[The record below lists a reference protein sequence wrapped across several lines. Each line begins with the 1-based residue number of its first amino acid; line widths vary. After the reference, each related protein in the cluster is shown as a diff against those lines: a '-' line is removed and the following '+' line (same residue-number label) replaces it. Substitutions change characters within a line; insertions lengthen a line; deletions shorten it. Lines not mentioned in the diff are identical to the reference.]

1 MSSKLSSSS
10 DFIQLLMS
18 SFRRISRPT
27 AAMKFQYKTLNADY
41 SEPSR
46 HDMSQLRQRP
56 GKKTKVIEEEEEEE
70 DGEFRKCPDLDEA
83 ESSAESKES
92 VTGSIHQGT
101 YWMTRVVFLR
111 YLSFIYLTAF
121 IVSYNQ
127 NKELIGNNGLTPARN
142 LLMNG

>member
-1 MSSKLSSSS
+1 MSAKLSSPS
-10 DFIQLLMS
+10 DFTQGLMS
-18 SFRRISRPT
+18 SFPRKSRPT
-27 AAMKFQYKTLNADY
+27 AAIKYQYKTFNADY

>member
-1 MSSKLSSSS
+1 MSAKLSSPF
-10 DFIQLLMS
+10 DFTQRLMS
-18 SFRRISRPT
+18 SFRTISRPT
-27 AAMKFQYKTLNADY
+27 AAIKHQYKTFNADY

-56 GKKTKVIEEEEEEE
+56 GKKTNVIEEEEEE

-101 YWMTRVVFLR
+101 YWMTRVFFLR